1 MQNDLKQ
8 LKQCVTC
15 LSLLSP
21 ENNSSLAAPKDE
33 HLPQLSLLELVNE
46 HDSSLRLLLLS
57 YKKGMLLIR
66 HFASKKYMSI
76 SSQDF

>member
-46 HDSSLRLLLLS
+46 HDSSLRLLLS
-57 YKKGMLLIR
+57 YKKGMLLTR
-66 HFASKKYMSI
+66 QFASKKYMSI